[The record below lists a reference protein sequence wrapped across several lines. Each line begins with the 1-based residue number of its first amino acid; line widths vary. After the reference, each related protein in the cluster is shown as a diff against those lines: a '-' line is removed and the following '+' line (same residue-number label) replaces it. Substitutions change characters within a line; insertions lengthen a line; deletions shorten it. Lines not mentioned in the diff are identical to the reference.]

1 MVYLTDKPDSG
12 STETGQIMLIQLEAS
27 NQAKVIKKS
36 IGTIDYK
43 KGEIKLSPINITNTV
58 VNKGFPLVEISGSP
72 CSNDVLGLHDLYI
85 QLPMENVTINTIS
98 DSDDLTTSAS
108 SYANGSLV
116 RGDKVIPGSTT
127 CDTPDDTV
135 VTVTGDIPI
144 GTTITGTTTPAPIA
158 GSTATSTTPSGGGG
172 GGSSYSY

>member
-1 MVYLTDKPDSG
+1 
-12 STETGQIMLIQLEAS
+12 MLVQLEAS

-58 VNKGFPLVEISGSP
+58 INKGFPVVEISGSP
-72 CSNDVLGLHDLYI
+72 CSNDVLGLHDLYVQI
-85 QLPMENVTINTIS
+85 DLQNTMINGIS
-98 DSDDLTTSAS
+98 DSSDMDSAAS

-116 RGDKVIPGSTT
+116 RGQKVIPGSTT

-135 VTVTGDIPI
+135 FTATGDIPI
-144 GTTITGTTTPAPIA
+144 GTTFTGTTTPAPIA
-158 GSTATSTTPSGGGG
+158 GSTATSTTPSSG
-172 GGSSYSY
+172 GGSSY